1 MCTGFST
8 VVAAHRLSCSKAC
21 GIFPDHGSN
30 RCPLYWQA
38 ESYPLDHQGSPKWFF
53 KSPTSPYFFKMKMFC
68 SHKNGKISQKWTSAQ
83 VRVQWNHRIYLGMQ
97 GMSPNIALVFL
108 AASSF
113 TTSNWPFS
121 PLKPSYWFNIFT
133 WAVSLLYL
141 FGSFFS
147 VRNLSFVPAHSL
159 ITSENNQCSF
169 LIGEGSF
176 FLSRILWGKQ
186 NTGASHRRTS
196 CPLWAAQVI
205 FLGTFWNL
213 TWNL

>member
-1 MCTGFST
+1 
-8 VVAAHRLSCSKAC
+8 
-21 GIFPDHGSN
+21 
-30 RCPLYWQA
+30 
-38 ESYPLDHQGSPKWFF
+38 
-53 KSPTSPYFFKMKMFC
+53 MKIFC
-68 SHKNGKISQKWTSAQ
+68 SHKKGKISQNWTSAQ
-83 VRVQWNHRIYLGMQ
+83 VRVQWNHHIYLGMQ

-133 WAVSLLYL
+133 WTASLLYL

-147 VRNLSFVPAHSL
+147 VRDLSFVPAHSL
-159 ITSENNQCSF
+159 ITSEEQPVQFCNWWRLF
-169 LIGEGSF
+169 F

-196 CPLWAAQVI
+196 FPLWAPQVI

-213 TWNL
+213 TWNQ